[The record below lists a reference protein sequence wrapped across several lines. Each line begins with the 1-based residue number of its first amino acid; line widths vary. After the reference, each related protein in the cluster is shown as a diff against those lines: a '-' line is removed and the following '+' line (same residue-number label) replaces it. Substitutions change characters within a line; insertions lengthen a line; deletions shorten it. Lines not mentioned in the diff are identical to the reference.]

1 MTNSSPTLAAVLRD
15 LAAFLRRPQ
24 VLAPQGWGGAGN
36 LIRWG
41 WLTGLLITVLIGV
54 LLPFLQFWQRTFE
67 LPAPSAFGALP
78 DGWLIPSVVI
88 IAPIAEELLFRGWQ
102 SGRAAA
108 FWLLGCALVGIAVPV
123 FFFAASP
130 LLGLG
135 LMLTA
140 LVAGGLGWWK
150 LRRQTEPLGWFAR
163 AFPVIFY
170 LAAGLFALVHLS
182 NYPAFS
188 LLAVPLVLPQLWA
201 ALVLGYIRQR
211 IGLIAGIATHM
222 AANGCSLAL
231 AMAQS

>member
-1 MTNSSPTLAAVLRD
+1 MIDSRPTLPAVLRD
-15 LAAFLRRPQ
+15 LAAFLRGPQ
-24 VLAPQGWGGAGN
+24 VLRPEGWRSPGN
-36 LIRWG
+36 LLRWC
-41 WLTGLLITVLIGV
+41 WLTGLLIAVLIGV
-54 LLPFLQFWQRTFE
+54 LLPFLRFWQQTFE
-67 LPAPSAFGALP
+67 LPAPSAFGTLP
-78 DGWLIPSVVI
+78 DGWLIPTVVI
-88 IAPIAEELLFRGWQ
+88 AAPLVEELLFRGWQ

-123 FFFAASP
+123 FIMAASP

-135 LMLTA
+135 LMLIA

-150 LRRQTEPLGWFAR
+150 LRRQSEPLGWFAR
-163 AFPVIFY
+163 GFPVIFY
-170 LAAGLFALVHLS
+170 LAAALFALIHLS
-182 NYPAFS
+182 NYPTFT

-211 IGLIAGIATHM
+211 IGLIAAIAAHM